1 LSVELLGSLRLPSN
15 APPVAA
21 EPARLPSEYA
31 DATNRPT
38 ASKVVPGGLAGYSDV
53 FHVIEPTGMGL
64 VTDQELAQRCRDG
77 DRQARRTLYD
87 RTADRIYRLALRM
100 TRNPDDAFDL
110 AQETYLRAFTHM
122 DQFDG
127 RSSLATWLYRIALN
141 EVLHFLRQ
149 RAGRSRQLHRIAAE
163 QQAARRQQ
171 GSPQSRPVSDRAPEA
186 DPARRLDVQEAL
198 ARLDETDRIVL
209 LLRYQ
214 EGFNYRDLAEVMQ
227 CEPGTVASRLNRA
240 RHRLAEL
247 LAAWDERREEPAPV
261 EHPTS

>member
-1 LSVELLGSLRLPSN
+1 M
-15 APPVAA
+15 
-21 EPARLPSEYA
+21 
-31 DATNRPT
+31 
-38 ASKVVPGGLAGYSDV
+38 
-53 FHVIEPTGMGL
+53 IEPTGMGF
-64 VTDQELAQRCRDG
+64 VTDQELAQRCRNG

-87 RTADRIYRLALRM
+87 RTADRIHRLVLRM

-110 AQETYLRAFTHM
+110 AQETYVRAFTRM

-127 RSSLATWLYRIALN
+127 RSSLATWLYRIAVN
-141 EVLHFLRQ
+141 ETLQFLRQ
-149 RAGRSRQLHRIAAE
+149 RATRERQLRKIAVE
-163 QQAARRQQ
+163 QQATPRQR
-171 GSPQSRPVSDRAPEA
+171 GSPQSRPVSGRTSEA
-186 DPARRLDVQEAL
+186 DAVRRLDVQEAL

-240 RHRLAEL
+240 RGRLAEL
-247 LAAWDERREEPAPV
+247 LAAWDERREESAPV